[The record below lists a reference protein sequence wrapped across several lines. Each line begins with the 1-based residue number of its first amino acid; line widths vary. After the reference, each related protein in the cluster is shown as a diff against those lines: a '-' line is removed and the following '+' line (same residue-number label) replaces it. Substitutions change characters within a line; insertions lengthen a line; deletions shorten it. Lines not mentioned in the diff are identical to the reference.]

1 VNKGLLTINI
11 MNLTS
16 RIGIL
21 LSIVMLFIIL
31 LPALIGTDV
40 VGLMEDD
47 EFPDDDFSVVA
58 TFPIAW
64 TRIPVYQMSVLL
76 RLGISIFALVIV
88 YLGGRSK
95 DKRFNDRTI
104 ELVNFLISVFSRT
117 ALLRAVFNF
126 LFFDIHRDHANNALI
141 NVFLPN
147 VNSHTRRYHAMIRS
161 IVGSSMKFQIQ
172 GGTKR

>member
-1 VNKGLLTINI
+1 

-16 RIGIL
+16 RIGIFL
-21 LSIVMLFIIL
+21 VIVMLFIIL
-31 LPALIGTDV
+31 LPALTGT
-40 VGLMEDD
+40 GIIALIEDD
-47 EFPDDDFSVVA
+47 EFPEDDFSVVI

-64 TRIPVYQMSVLL
+64 TRIPVHQMSVLL
-76 RLGISIFALVIV
+76 RLGISIFALIV
-88 YLGGRSK
+88 VYVGGRSK

-126 LFFDIHRDHANNALI
+126 LFFDLHRDHTNNALV

-147 VNSHTRRYHAMIRS
+147 MNSHTRRYHMIRS
-161 IVGSSMKFQIQ
+161 VVGSSIKFQIQ